1 MRRNSLKTTVVAA
14 MAASAVAV
22 GSTAHAQEPDTLA
35 AGDNIVLQCSDI
47 FGPGTPGTV
56 VITPTGNFN
65 ANCNPFAPSPSEVG
79 GAIVAQC
86 AVVFG
91 EEFRGNIVEQ
101 PNGHFKG
108 HCF

>member
-1 MRRNSLKTTVVAA
+1 MRRNSRKITVLATLA
-14 MAASAVAV
+14 TGALAL
-22 GSTAHAQEPDTLA
+22 GSTAHAQAPDALA
-35 AGDNIVLQCSDI
+35 GGDVVIQCSDI

-56 VITPTGNFN
+56 VFTSSGMFN
-65 ANCNPFAPSPSEVG
+65 ANCNPYAPSPSEVG

-86 AVVFG
+86 G
-91 EEFRGNIVEQ
+91 EIWGEPFRGNIVQQ